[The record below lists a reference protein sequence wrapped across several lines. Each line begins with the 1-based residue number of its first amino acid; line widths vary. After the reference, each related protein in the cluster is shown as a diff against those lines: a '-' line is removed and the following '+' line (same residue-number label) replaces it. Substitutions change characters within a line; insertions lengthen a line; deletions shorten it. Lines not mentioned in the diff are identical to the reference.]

1 MKINFPC
8 PGCRKKLK
16 ARPDSAGR
24 TRKCPVCA
32 TRVTCPE
39 PVAEARFID
48 ADLVDAEVV
57 EAELVPAA
65 RKAPAAT
72 RRAAGA
78 DGGGV
83 GGAGYRT
90 GTGFAPPAPNPAPG
104 FNPFA
109 DLDDDDPYQLASP
122 GPVETSTSEPQ
133 KPCPMCGEMILASAV
148 KCRYCGEVLD
158 PKLKKGK
165 SKKRRKSS
173 SGGRGLIVSVGAGG
187 SANIGLGLLLI
198 VAGLGLT
205 AFSYSSAA
213 SKGGGNYFI
222 YHGLVICGVVQ
233 LFRGLSGG
241 SD

>member
-1 MKINFPC
+1 MKINFRC

-16 ARPDSAGR
+16 ARPDSVGR

-48 ADLVDAEVV
+48 ADLVDAEVI

-65 RKAPAAT
+65 RKAPPAG
-72 RRAAGA
+72 RRGAGA
-78 DGGGV
+78 DGGG
-83 GGAGYRT
+83 GGGVGYRT
-90 GTGFAPPAPNPAPG
+90 GNGFAPPAPNPAPG
-104 FNPFA
+104 FDPFA
-109 DLDDDDPYQLASP
+109 DLGDDPYQLASP
-122 GPVETSTSEPQ
+122 DPVETSTTEPQ
-133 KPCPMCGEMILASAV
+133 KPCPICGEMILASAA

-173 SGGRGLIVSVGAGG
+173 SSGGMSMAGSG
-187 SANIGLGLLLI
+187 NIGIGLLLI

-205 AFSYSSAA
+205 AFSYASAA

-222 YHGLVICGVVQ
+222 YHGLVICGIVQ

-241 SD
+241 GSD

>member
-8 PGCRKKLK
+8 PGCGKKLK
-16 ARPDSAGR
+16 ARPDSVGR
-24 TRKCPVCA
+24 SRKCPVCA

-65 RKAPAAT
+65 RKAPAAQ
-72 RRAAGA
+72 RRAAGT
-78 DGGGV
+78 
-83 GGAGYRT
+83 GAGADV
-90 GTGFAPPAPNPAPG
+90 GAGFRNGAGVAPPASNPAPG
-104 FNPFA
+104 FDPFA
-109 DLDDDDPYQLASP
+109 DLDDDPYQLASP
-122 GPVETSTSEPQ
+122 DQVETSTSEPQ
-133 KPCPMCGEMILASAV
+133 KPCPICGESILASAA

-165 SKKRRKSS
+165 SKKSRKSS
-173 SGGRGLIVSVGAGG
+173 SSSGGGMSMAGSG
-187 SANIGLGLLLI
+187 NIGMGLLLI
-198 VAGLGLT
+198 AAGLGLT
-205 AFSYSSAA
+205 AFSYASAA

-241 SD
+241 GR

>member
-8 PGCRKKLK
+8 TGCGKKLK
-16 ARPDSAGR
+16 ARPDSVGR
-24 TRKCPVCA
+24 SRKCPVCA

-65 RKAPAAT
+65 RKDPAAQ
-72 RRAAGA
+72 RRAAG
-78 DGGGV
+78 V
-83 GGAGYRT
+83 SPSVGAGFRN
-90 GTGFAPPAPNPAPG
+90 GAGMAPPAPNPAPG
-104 FNPFA
+104 FDPFA
-109 DLDDDDPYQLASP
+109 DLNDDPYQLASTD
-122 GPVETSTSEPQ
+122 PVETSTSEPQ
-133 KPCPMCGEMILASAV
+133 KPCPICGEMILASAV

-173 SGGRGLIVSVGAGG
+173 SGGRGLIISVGAGG

-198 VAGLGLT
+198 AAGIGLT
-205 AFSYSSAA
+205 AFSYASAA

-222 YHGLVICGVVQ
+222 YHGLVLCGIVQ
-233 LFRGLSGG
+233 LFRGLSSGG
-241 SD
+241 R

>member
-8 PGCRKKLK
+8 PGCGKKLK
-16 ARPDSAGR
+16 ARPDSVGR
-24 TRKCPVCA
+24 SRKCPVCA

-57 EAELVPAA
+57 EAELIPAA
-65 RKAPAAT
+65 RKAPAAQH
-72 RRAAGA
+72 RAAGA
-78 DGGGV
+78 GV
-83 GGAGYRT
+83 GAGFRNGAGV
-90 GTGFAPPAPNPAPG
+90 APPAPNPAPG
-104 FNPFA
+104 FDPFG
-109 DLDDDDPYQLASP
+109 DLDDDPYQLASP
-122 GPVETSTSEPQ
+122 DPVETSTSEPQ
-133 KPCPMCGEMILASAV
+133 KPCPICGETILASAA

-165 SKKRRKSS
+165 SKKSRKSS

-205 AFSYSSAA
+205 AFSYASAA

-241 SD
+241 GR